1 MHTDFVGEAGMDGGK
16 EESLTTHAG
25 FNAGDGIN
33 FAVLPESNSPQSII
47 NVDNTSNVQVPGVW
61 VFQIDGE
68 EIVVEGVC
76 NSVDV
81 QPKGNACSCI

>member
-1 MHTDFVGEAGMDGGK
+1 MHADFVGEAGMAGGK
-16 EESLTTHAG
+16 DAALTTHAG

-33 FAVLPESNSPQSII
+33 SAVLPKSNSPQSII

-68 EIVVEGVC
+68 EMLWKEC
-76 NSVDV
+76 
-81 QPKGNACSCI
+81 ATA